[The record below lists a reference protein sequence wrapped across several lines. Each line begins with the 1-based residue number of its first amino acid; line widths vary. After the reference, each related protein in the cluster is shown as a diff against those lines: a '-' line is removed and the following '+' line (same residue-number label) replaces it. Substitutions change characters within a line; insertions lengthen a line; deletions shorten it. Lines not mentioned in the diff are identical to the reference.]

1 MPHCY
6 RVRPQ
11 RTGYLREEGVPYLS
25 RRFLQ
30 GQTIFLLIGLHLSP
44 LDGRRDTQFTRQR
57 RDVLSIGIGFSAAQ
71 QVVEVSNMELYS
83 QSFTEASQY
92 MNQAYRV
99 RPTGDTYYQ
108 EFISPDQIVF
118 PDKP

>member
-1 MPHCY
+1 MSHRHHIY
-6 RVRPQ
+6 PQ
-11 RTGYLREEGVPYLS
+11 RTGNLREEGVPYLS

-30 GQTIFLLIGLHLSP
+30 REAMFLLISLHLTP
-44 LDGRRDTQFTRQR
+44 LDGRRDTQFMRQR
-57 RDVLSIGIGFSAAQ
+57 RDVLSISIGFSAAQ
-71 QVVEVSNMELYS
+71 QVVEVSNMKLYS

-92 MNQAYRV
+92 VNQAYRV